1 MTRLSKFIQS
11 PFAFKLLLAEAFLRL
26 SVVSVLI
33 HVAPRSYCL
42 NRFREKLEQKVPVRL
57 KSDCDDN
64 NERSGYGP
72 EGPPASNRNQRVFHR
87 AGEPVEV
94 LDDRA
99 NAAHAEDIC
108 KAVVLAARYVPG
120 TTCLV
125 QSITG
130 RAMLRRAGCVAEL
143 KIGVLKDSSDFQA
156 HAWLENHRSVL
167 LGGEVARYTR
177 LVTIFQVRPKP

>member
-1 MTRLSKFIQS
+1 MSRLSKFIRS
-11 PFAFKLLLAEAFLRL
+11 SFAFKLLLAEAFLRL

-33 HVAPRSYCL
+33 RVAPRSYCL
-42 NRFREKLEQKVPVRL
+42 NRLRGNSEQQVPVRL
-57 KSDCDDN
+57 TFNCDDN
-64 NERSGYGP
+64 DERSGYGP
-72 EGPPASNRNQRVFHR
+72 EGPPANNRNGRVFQR
-87 AGEPVEV
+87 AGDPVEA

-108 KAVVLAARYVPG
+108 KAVVIAARYVPG

-143 KIGVLKDSSDFQA
+143 KIGVSKDSSDFQA
-156 HAWLENHRSVL
+156 HAWLENHDSVL
-167 LGGEVARYTR
+167 LGGEVAQYTR
-177 LVTIFQVRPKP
+177 LGKLPQVSPKP